1 MWPVDD
7 ATAGRAIRVV
17 RLRLKVT
24 QRDLAAAC
32 GISQGTISRV
42 ERGHLD
48 TGSLRTL
55 RALAS
60 RLDMRVQVVLRW
72 RGGEL
77 DRLLARKH
85 SALHEA
91 MARFFASLPEWEIH
105 SEVTYSEWGERGTID
120 ILAWHPRRRILLVIE
135 LKTDIVDIQD
145 LIGRLDQK
153 VRLGPAIAR
162 KRGWDPVAVGVWV
175 VIAPGRTN
183 HRRLAAHAAVLR
195 RAFPADGRR
204 IRSWL
209 RRPDGRI
216 AALSF
221 LPSTHAGSQRRGT
234 ASAPRS

>member
-1 MWPVDD
+1 LETVSLRSL
-7 ATAGRAIRVV
+7 RAIT
-17 RLRLKVT
+17 K
-24 QRDLAAAC
+24 
-32 GISQGTISRV
+32 
-42 ERGHLD
+42 
-48 TGSLRTL
+48 
-55 RALAS
+55 
-60 RLDMRVQVVLRW
+60 RLDMRAEVLLRW

-85 SALHEA
+85 SAMHDA

-105 SEVTYSEWGERGTID
+105 PEVTYSEWGERGTID

-153 VRLGPAIAR
+153 VRLGPAIAK
-162 KRGWDPVAVGVWV
+162 KRGWDPVAVGAWV

-209 RRPDGRI
+209 RKPAGRI

-221 LPSTHAGSQRRGT
+221 LPSTHAGSRRRGAPS
-234 ASAPRS
+234 ASRS